1 MLRIKQ
7 KYNTAK
13 RLLRE
18 KGINFLLVHFFK
30 KYIFR
35 KIFHLVNYLD
45 NKLGFFAIVLFF
57 QEPYFSKGKFTMK
70 INIIAQDKEEFFELI
85 KIAKKNNVKKI
96 LEIGTYKGGTALLFS
111 KLLNAEVT
119 SIDIQIPFLRR
130 RILEYISKGKIKT
143 IVGNSHLK
151 ETLEKIKE
159 NHYDMLFIDGDHSL
173 EGVKKDYEMY
183 SPLVKDNGIIAFHDI
198 TSDEGVKKFWRT
210 LSSKGL
216 EIISKEN
223 PLGIGVL
230 IKKRNEEELES
241 KQFY

>member
-57 QEPYFSKGKFTMK
+57 QEPYFS
-70 INIIAQDKEEFFELI
+70 
-85 KIAKKNNVKKI
+85 
-96 LEIGTYKGGTALLFS
+96 
-111 KLLNAEVT
+111 
-119 SIDIQIPFLRR
+119 
-130 RILEYISKGKIKT
+130 
-143 IVGNSHLK
+143 
-151 ETLEKIKE
+151 
-159 NHYDMLFIDGDHSL
+159 
-173 EGVKKDYEMY
+173 
-183 SPLVKDNGIIAFHDI
+183 NGIIAFHDI

-241 KQFY
+241 KQFYR